1 MENQNEKSN
10 RSENKSQYE
19 ENERQLEALKRSNAI
34 LEEKILGYE
43 ADVKLLEKE
52 RATHIAVNIGIMK
65 EMEALKQELN
75 KMNEEKCKQDH
86 LINKADETKSAEI
99 ATLKGEIERLNNVIK
114 SYTARV
120 EREHDYF
127 VK

>member
-1 MENQNEKSN
+1 MENQSERSN
-10 RSENKSQYE
+10 HSENKSQYE

-34 LEEKILGYE
+34 LEEKILCYE
-43 ADVKLLEKE
+43 TDIKLLEKE
-52 RATHIAVNIGIMK
+52 RATHIAVNIGIMN
-65 EMEALKQELN
+65 EMDALKQELS
-75 KMNEEKCKQDH
+75 KMNDQKCKQDR

-99 ATLKGEIERLNNVIK
+99 ATLKDEIERLNNVIK